1 MAFLAA
7 VLPYL
12 ALAGGAVSAIGQA
25 KAGKEAKQ
33 DAYNQAAQLDD
44 QANLVKADAQ
54 RQAIEERRQAS
65 RAASRA
71 LAVAGA
77 SGAGALDPTVQTIT
91 SRIEGEGEYRAL
103 SRLFNG
109 DSEAA
114 NLKDQAAATRRTGK
128 AQQRAGRYA
137 AVSTVLSSGSDFASK
152 YGKVPKK
159 KASYTASFDADTA
172 GDYELTGSTRGY
184 A

>member
-7 VLPYL
+7 ALPYL
-12 ALAGGAVSAIGQA
+12 AAAGSIVSAIGQA
-25 KAGKEAKQ
+25 KAGKEAKRE
-33 DAYNQAAQLDD
+33 AYNEAAQLDD

-54 RQAIEERRQAS
+54 RQAIEERRQAA
-65 RAASRA
+65 RASSRA
-71 LAVAGA
+71 LAVAAA

-137 AVSTVLSSGSDFASK
+137 ATSTVLSSGSDLASK
-152 YGKVPKK
+152 YYKK
-159 KASYTASFDADTA
+159 PATSAALDAA
-172 GDYELTGSTRGY
+172 
-184 A
+184 